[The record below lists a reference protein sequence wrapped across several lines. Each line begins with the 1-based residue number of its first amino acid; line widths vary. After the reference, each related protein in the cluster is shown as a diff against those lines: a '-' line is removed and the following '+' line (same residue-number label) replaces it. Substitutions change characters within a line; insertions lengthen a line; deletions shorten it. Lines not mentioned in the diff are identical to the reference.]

1 MKNKNNVLTIGLLTF
16 ILVMSVGYAIF
27 SETLNIGGT
36 ASATGNFDVEIS
48 NAVVTTETG
57 STGATILVSEDK
69 NSATLNAPALEYP
82 GASVVYTITIT
93 NKGSI
98 PTKLKNITETGLT
111 DDPNIT
117 ISYDGI
123 STVDDVLNKN
133 DSKTF
138 TVTVTWNQEST
149 GTSSNVEFQI
159 DLNYEQAV

>member
-1 MKNKNNVLTIGLLTF
+1 MKNKSNVFAIGLLAF
-16 ILVMSVGYAIF
+16 VLVMSVGYAMF

-36 ASATGNFDVEIS
+36 AATTGNFDVEIS

-69 NSATLNAPALEYP
+69 NSVTLSAPALEYP
-82 GASVVYTITIT
+82 GSSVVYTITIT
-93 NKGSI
+93 NNGNI

-111 DDPNIT
+111 DDPNVT

-123 STVDDVLNKN
+123 STVDDILNKN

-138 TVTVTWNQEST
+138 TITVTWNQDST
-149 GTSSNVEFQI
+149 AASSNVEFQI

>member
-1 MKNKNNVLTIGLLTF
+1 MKNKSNVFAIGLLAF
-16 ILVMSVGYAIF
+16 VLVMSVGYAIF

-36 ASATGNFDVEIS
+36 AATTGNFDVEIS

-69 NSATLNAPALEYP
+69 NSVTLNAPALEYP
-82 GASVVYTITIT
+82 GSSVVYTITIT
-93 NKGSI
+93 NKGNI

-111 DDPNIT
+111 DDPNVT

-138 TVTVTWNQEST
+138 TITVTWNQDST
-149 GTSSNVEFQI
+149 SASSNVEFQI